1 MFKEIFATMN
11 EALDSIMKDY
21 ATSGAELAKV
31 LEEEFN
37 LLKMMSDY
45 CLEEWLRF
53 EERLSEC
60 RTRLAAGQPL
70 AVAVPEQ
77 AKPVPLPEHFVK
89 GQGYYK
95 LAMFRQAAAEF
106 SVLVQELPDFTL
118 GQVYLAMSHLRLHE
132 PEEALRHFK
141 LLVPLAADS
150 KLKAISYHAMGCIH
164 IQKQN
169 MEQALSYF
177 KLAANTDA
185 SFVEPSLLSKELW
198 PYERT

>member
-11 EALDSIMKDY
+11 EALDTIMKDY
-21 ATSGAELAKV
+21 ATSTAELTKM
-31 LEEEFN
+31 LDEEFN

-53 EERLSEC
+53 EERLAEC
-60 RTRLAAGQPL
+60 RMKLEAGVQPQPL
-70 AVAVPEQ
+70 AVEPQ
-77 AKPVPLPEHFVK
+77 APVPLPEHFVK

-95 LAMFRQAAAEF
+95 LAMFPQAAQEF
-106 SVLVQELPDFTL
+106 NLLSQELPDFIL
-118 GQVYLAMSHLRLHE
+118 GRVYLAMSHLRLQE

-141 LLVPLAADS
+141 LLVPLTADS

-169 MEQALSYF
+169 MEQALCYF

-185 SFVEPSLLSKELW
+185 SFMQPSLLNKELW